1 MQRACTLRGENLT
14 FTSISCE
21 KAEVGQ
27 PQKLPLSEAAATAKQ
42 VVTAQ
47 SSFRIIQCSTV
58 QEMGWRC
65 MGEFPLLD
73 TKAQSQGPGR
83 DQQVRTEGRDLR
95 NGNQARAM
103 TSGHGRLGQGNV
115 LLLFVCFLVYRSLV
129 RMF

>member
-1 MQRACTLRGENLT
+1 MQRACALRGKNLT

-47 SSFRIIQCSTV
+47 SSFRIIQCSAV

-65 MGEFPLLD
+65 MGELPLLD

-83 DQQVRTEGRDLR
+83 DHASQDRR
-95 NGNQARAM
+95 
-103 TSGHGRLGQGNV
+103 
-115 LLLFVCFLVYRSLV
+115 
-129 RMF
+129 